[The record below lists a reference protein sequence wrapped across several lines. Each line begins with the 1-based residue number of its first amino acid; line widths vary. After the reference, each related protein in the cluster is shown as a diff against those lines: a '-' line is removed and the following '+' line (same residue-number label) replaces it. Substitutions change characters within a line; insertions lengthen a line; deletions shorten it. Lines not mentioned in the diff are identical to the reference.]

1 MHNAYL
7 AVQLNKCRC
16 HPISCLFRKS
26 KFSENCYKFKTEI
39 KYFNYRQDVIERVI
53 YKQLRIWDI
62 VYPYWQKV
70 LLLKVKFIQ
79 IWTNGLRNMGLGHS
93 LLVLFVISC
102 WCENY
107 NLQRIRGE
115 SFERGGKI
123 SDKKSQRPC
132 FGITCAAQQRAAT
145 GVSLHELMELGGGG
159 SGGEG
164 EGEERR
170 GEGEKDE
177 GEEGRDTARGGWQ
190 LNNLPASTIELK
202 EKRQDPPRCRFFSHK
217 NALPCPKTQNKQIQ
231 TSTQTQMAKSLK
243 GRKRVNLDGQP
254 LEHFSNTRVS

>member
-1 MHNAYL
+1 M
-7 AVQLNKCRC
+7 
-16 HPISCLFRKS
+16 
-26 KFSENCYKFKTEI
+26 
-39 KYFNYRQDVIERVI
+39 
-53 YKQLRIWDI
+53 
-62 VYPYWQKV
+62 

-164 EGEERR
+164 EERR

-177 GEEGRDTARGGWQ
+177 GEEGRDTARGG
-190 LNNLPASTIELK
+190 
-202 EKRQDPPRCRFFSHK
+202 
-217 NALPCPKTQNKQIQ
+217 
-231 TSTQTQMAKSLK
+231 
-243 GRKRVNLDGQP
+243 
-254 LEHFSNTRVS
+254 

>member
-1 MHNAYL
+1 M
-7 AVQLNKCRC
+7 
-16 HPISCLFRKS
+16 
-26 KFSENCYKFKTEI
+26 
-39 KYFNYRQDVIERVI
+39 
-53 YKQLRIWDI
+53 
-62 VYPYWQKV
+62 

-115 SFERGGKI
+115 SFEHGGKI

-177 GEEGRDTARGGWQ
+177 GEEGRDTARGG
-190 LNNLPASTIELK
+190 
-202 EKRQDPPRCRFFSHK
+202 
-217 NALPCPKTQNKQIQ
+217 
-231 TSTQTQMAKSLK
+231 
-243 GRKRVNLDGQP
+243 
-254 LEHFSNTRVS
+254 